1 MKIAIN
7 YFGLPRTPQNARQ
20 IFDEYI
26 YDPAH
31 EFHFM
36 YTTWNVENTATVE
49 RQFPEIYIQKEPIP
63 SKQYFSYLINNY
75 VLDETNTI
83 KRKTLYHYL
92 LGIYIKDK
100 SRLTVNAYETAHN
113 ITFDLIITL
122 RLDTNIKNAILGGF
136 YNKLQLNTSL
146 VYSASEPCYNVYK
159 EGSYPDTILIGSRDF
174 HLKSLQLLDALP
186 HCTLSDGCT
195 FHPETTAYKT
205 IIFHGGQIE
214 YLPFY
219 SFIVSKK

>member
-20 IFDEYI
+20 IFDKYI
-26 YDPAH
+26 CDPAH

-36 YTTWNVENTATVE
+36 YTTWNVENTASVE
-49 RQFPEIYIQKEPIP
+49 RQFQEIFIRKEPIP

-100 SRLTVNAYETAHN
+100 SRLTVEAYETTHN
-113 ITFDLIITL
+113 IIFDLIITL
-122 RLDTNIKNAILGGF
+122 RLDTDIKDAHLKQF
-136 YNKLQLNTSL
+136 YNKLQLNESI
-146 VYSASEPCYNVYK
+146 VYSASEESFDIYE
-159 EGSYPDTILIGSRDF
+159 EGSYPDNILIGGHDF

-186 HCTLSDGCT
+186 HCTLKDGRT
-195 FHPETTAYKT
+195 FHPETTSYKT
-205 IIFHGGQIE
+205 VNYYGGRVE